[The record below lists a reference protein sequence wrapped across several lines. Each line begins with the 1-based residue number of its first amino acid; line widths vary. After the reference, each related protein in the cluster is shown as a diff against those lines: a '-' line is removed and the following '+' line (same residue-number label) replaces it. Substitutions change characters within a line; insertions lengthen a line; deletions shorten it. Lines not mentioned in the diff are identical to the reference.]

1 MSRLH
6 INTNVH
12 RGTTLVSQ
20 QRSAG
25 SSDTP
30 SQTLQPQNRTRARS
44 GSLASTSSSLSVE
57 SPAPSSSSSVH
68 LPHTAQEREDTHATV
83 SNPANPSAD
92 ETMRIQPVA
101 SEFVLALHDFT
112 PHQQNATCLSFRAGQ
127 VIRVLNK
134 DSSGWWDGELD
145 GQRGWFPSNYVS
157 ADEGVISLADD
168 FPHPKMRH
176 GHTSSSSSA
185 VSWATTPSRGSSRK
199 DHRPLVME
207 TLGSDITS
215 YCPPLMVNLLHSL
228 SLLQSAVR
236 SNRIAHFQP
245 ATACII
251 SCVRSILSVV
261 ECLRRDA
268 PLLKQFPLL
277 AAERKH
283 VLSSLADLVSQ
294 AKKASD
300 EGDDEDIRDVEIEG
314 MLKLG
319 GQVFSQVRRFLAVA
333 VQCGIELPEKA
344 QVSQCGDSSATTLEV
359 SAGPA
364 GISEPLS
371 TPPKFA
377 TPPKPSSQRDGDS
390 LLKKAVRTKSLND
403 FRSQRRFATY
413 RESDSSVV
421 PLLAYGAARSR
432 SKRDQYEPYD
442 RTTSS
447 RHKPWMSVSS
457 TSSSSSSSSAESPKP
472 ISNHHFP
479 TGPTTSAEIME
490 ALKHTNDGYL
500 SVVSAFIGHAFSHS
514 RSSHA
519 SSTGH
524 MYDLVREI
532 GEMASKLLTI
542 AEVVIRHPNVPP
554 HKVNNLKLARDS
566 LYKVTTSLAESVRR
580 LAMPLP
586 PDVTD
591 DAERDSLVRAAT
603 EAHKAG
609 ADCFSAVKTC
619 LSRTSSQQQF
629 IIELPTMS
637 HSNPAPFT
645 PANLPSHPVTVSP
658 LSDLCTVPVDE
669 DATIHP
675 LTQPVHP
682 PKLLDQIQETSSDSS
697 DDTSLSKSPDGS
709 QDTARTSLDEQCSE
723 AGSGT
728 NLGVFADTAS
738 SSCAQLAYDVDAFRR
753 GTPDTLVDDVGGD
766 EASLIT
772 LEVKRKP
779 LGRDLDVI
787 YNSDGH
793 LVAASLDALVEKMT
807 PQDSIVDAAFSAVFF
822 LTFRL
827 FCSPVELVHAIIDR
841 YNIVPPPNM
850 SKEDAFAWERFK
862 ETPIRLRVSNFVKTW
877 LELYWRSGV
886 DDPALPHL
894 ATFTRE
900 TLQPYFP
907 GPCQRILTLIEIRKD
922 ANSEVISPKS
932 ERARDPGMSINPP
945 TFSPSEIPRP
955 TMTKTLLASLRSK
968 HFESVSVT
976 DFDALELAR
985 QLTIMEC
992 QLYCAIQ
999 PEEILET
1006 GQAGAKPPIHVKAV
1020 SSLSTVITGWVA
1032 ENILNEHDLKKR
1044 TTLVK
1049 FFIKLADRCTFLNNF
1064 STPRSILAAL
1074 DSSTVSRLH
1083 QTWSG
1088 VPQKNKGQLESL
1100 RRLADHSRNYHEYR
1114 SRLRNT
1120 APPAVPFLGLY
1131 LTDVTFC
1138 REGNPSYRDGP
1149 SGKKLLNFNKYH
1161 KLARIVQD
1169 MQRFQVPYNLKQI
1182 PEVQDYLNVAF
1193 ENSKHHGGLEDLYR
1207 RSLLVEPKQ
1216 PADSLPTGDMR
1227 HLFNWAT
1234 RSQAQQPTSA

>member
-1 MSRLH
+1 MSMSRLH

-57 SPAPSSSSSVH
+57 SPAPSSSSSSVH

-127 VIRVLNK
+127 VIHVLNK
-134 DSSGWWDGELD
+134 DSSGWWD
-145 GQRGWFPSNYVS
+145 GWFPSNYVS

-344 QVSQCGDSSATTLEV
+344 Q
-359 SAGPA
+359 
-364 GISEPLS
+364 
-371 TPPKFA
+371 
-377 TPPKPSSQRDGDS
+377 
-390 LLKKAVRTKSLND
+390 
-403 FRSQRRFATY
+403 
-413 RESDSSVV
+413 
-421 PLLAYGAARSR
+421 
-432 SKRDQYEPYD
+432 YEPYD

-479 TGPTTSAEIME
+479 TGPITSAEIME

-709 QDTARTSLDEQCSE
+709 QDTACTSLDEQCSE

-728 NLGVFADTAS
+728 NLG
-738 SSCAQLAYDVDAFRR
+738 
-753 GTPDTLVDDVGGD
+753 
-766 EASLIT
+766 
-772 LEVKRKP
+772 RKP

-1006 GQAGAKPPIHVKAV
+1006 GQAAV